1 LCQPRNARLTRVYKS
16 PQSGCAHF
24 AVHRAHFFVQEVKT
38 KFSFLSWNVRQYK
51 GSVIRLIDAIITKFN
66 PIIFGL
72 IEFRAKKVQ
81 DLMFNNFV

>member
-1 LCQPRNARLTRVYKS
+1 M
-16 PQSGCAHF
+16 
-24 AVHRAHFFVQEVKT
+24 